1 MDIDP
6 LNPAQEMGSNY
17 WDVALNTDAL
27 PVTTEMYPN
36 GVVVYL
42 GCGNGHGFVGRKI
55 EHIPEYWSVRG
66 RERDVG

>member
-1 MDIDP
+1 MDMDP
-6 LNPAQEMGSNY
+6 LNSAREMSSND

-27 PVTTEMYPN
+27 PVTTEMYPT

-55 EHIPEYWSVRG
+55 EHILEYWSARG
-66 RERDVG
+66 RECDIG